1 MECPYCKAENRDGV
15 RYCSNCGRYIGNP
28 ASSPGNPP
36 SSPGNT
42 GGSTTVRTVN
52 SRALT
57 VGTPLQGGRYVIK
70 KVLGE
75 GGMGA
80 ALLASDNRLDN
91 KQVVI
96 KELLSDNND
105 PARFKEDERNF
116 KQEVITLA
124 HLDHPLIPNVT
135 DNFEEGGRYF
145 MVQEY
150 VDGENLEERMDRLNQ
165 PMKERDVLIYASQIL
180 DVLEY
185 LAEQTPPIVHRDIK
199 PANIIISSKDK
210 RAHLVDF
217 GIARADVNR
226 NARRKQTSALGT
238 PGYAP
243 PEQYQGN
250 ADPRSDLYALG
261 ATLHHLLTNRD
272 PRNYPPFNYP
282 PVRTLN
288 PQVSAETERV
298 IAKAVNNDIT
308 QRYQSA
314 TAMRRDIDD
323 ILMKR
328 YGVSGDLSSFTLKTS
343 GPIAAAGAA
352 GAAGAASAPTVVN
365 PVGGRGN
372 VSPAA
377 NQPTQVKPAPL
388 TPIPPVIGSQGSYG
402 AYQPPPRRR
411 SNVGLNFF
419 LFILVIALLGALAF
433 GAVYYFQHKGGTAS
447 TPTPTLPS
455 NGIGLI
461 NVPDGEHVGISDGSV
476 AFDTSRPD
484 GTLKAQAAQKMQQH
498 DTQGAIALWQQAIAT
513 DPNDAETLI
522 YLEDQTVVTSG
533 TPYITIVVATMSSGS
548 NVTVGRDDLQGA
560 YVAQKEYNDGVKL
573 GGTLVRL
580 LIANSGNQADYATLV
595 AQQIVKA
602 AQADSTIIGVMG
614 WPFSSRALPAQAI
627 LAAAHIPMVSQTAS
641 TDLLTGKPYFFRV
654 APPNTA
660 QGKAGA
666 TYVEQKLH
674 AKSAI
679 VFLDPHDSYSSS
691 LGQDFIQA
699 FKADG
704 NTVLATEN
712 YTVGK
717 PATLVPALND
727 ALTHTN
733 PAPDVIYFSGYAS
746 DASVLLTDLPTTGQF
761 ATLPVMGGDALYEL
775 GGYQS
780 SARAAGFRLHFT
792 TFAYPD
798 EWTVLGYHNQQPPFF
813 TEYPNDFD
821 PDHNHTQNPYGYDRP
836 DGDVILSYDATVA
849 LLKAAG
855 NLLSSGKKP
864 TPALMNTAL
873 LAING
878 ANSFQGASGQISFGS
893 DGNPIDKAFVILHV
907 SPQGFIQM
915 ESTIIGTFLKQ

>member
-352 GAAGAASAPTVVN
+352 GAAGAASAD
-365 PVGGRGN
+365 GGAGR
-372 VSPAA
+372 
-377 NQPTQVKPAPL
+377 
-388 TPIPPVIGSQGSYG
+388 
-402 AYQPPPRRR
+402 
-411 SNVGLNFF
+411 
-419 LFILVIALLGALAF
+419 
-433 GAVYYFQHKGGTAS
+433 AV
-447 TPTPTLPS
+447 
-455 NGIGLI
+455 
-461 NVPDGEHVGISDGSV
+461 
-476 AFDTSRPD
+476 
-484 GTLKAQAAQKMQQH
+484 
-498 DTQGAIALWQQAIAT
+498 
-513 DPNDAETLI
+513 
-522 YLEDQTVVTSG
+522 
-533 TPYITIVVATMSSGS
+533 
-548 NVTVGRDDLQGA
+548 
-560 YVAQKEYNDGVKL
+560 
-573 GGTLVRL
+573 
-580 LIANSGNQADYATLV
+580 
-595 AQQIVKA
+595 
-602 AQADSTIIGVMG
+602 
-614 WPFSSRALPAQAI
+614 
-627 LAAAHIPMVSQTAS
+627 
-641 TDLLTGKPYFFRV
+641 
-654 APPNTA
+654 
-660 QGKAGA
+660 
-666 TYVEQKLH
+666 
-674 AKSAI
+674 
-679 VFLDPHDSYSSS
+679 
-691 LGQDFIQA
+691 
-699 FKADG
+699 
-704 NTVLATEN
+704 
-712 YTVGK
+712 
-717 PATLVPALND
+717 
-727 ALTHTN
+727 
-733 PAPDVIYFSGYAS
+733 
-746 DASVLLTDLPTTGQF
+746 
-761 ATLPVMGGDALYEL
+761 
-775 GGYQS
+775 
-780 SARAAGFRLHFT
+780 RAAGPADRSALR
-792 TFAYPD
+792 
-798 EWTVLGYHNQQPPFF
+798 PP
-813 TEYPNDFD
+813 PGHRMV
-821 PDHNHTQNPYGYDRP
+821 PGR
-836 DGDVILSYDATVA
+836 
-849 LLKAAG
+849 
-855 NLLSSGKKP
+855 
-864 TPALMNTAL
+864 
-873 LAING
+873 
-878 ANSFQGASGQISFGS
+878 
-893 DGNPIDKAFVILHV
+893 
-907 SPQGFIQM
+907 
-915 ESTIIGTFLKQ
+915 